1 MAGSFVKAP
10 EVIYLNE
17 YKSPQ
22 SHTNLKANFEVIVD
36 ESQEDSLLMLF
47 KSITE
52 ANYLGNEFLGHPEPT
67 CQKYT

>member
-10 EVIYLNE
+10 EVVYLNE

-22 SHTNLKANFEVIVD
+22 SHTNLKANFEEKVD
-36 ESQEDSLLMLF
+36 EYQEDSLLMLF
-47 KSITE
+47 KSVTE
-52 ANYLGNEFLGHPEPT
+52 ANYLGSEILGHPALT